1 MKRGIKEMNI
11 ILASGSP
18 RRKELLAQ
26 AGFDFEVEVS
36 NADENVAEESPT
48 EMEMCIRD
56 RMCRLLITKEHRLI
70 RLSIIY
76 MLLLTRRIKMVQMLL
91 F

>member
-26 AGFDFEVEVS
+26 AGFEFEV
-36 NADENVAEESPT
+36 
-48 EMEMCIRD
+48 
-56 RMCRLLITKEHRLI
+56 
-70 RLSIIY
+70 
-76 MLLLTRRIKMVQMLL
+76 
-91 F
+91 

>member
-36 NADENVAEESPT
+36 NGRGIS
-48 EMEMCIRD
+48 D
-56 RMCRLLITKEHRLI
+56 RNGRGTCRKKGRSC
-70 RLSIIY
+70 R
-76 MLLLTRRIKMVQMLL
+76 
-91 F
+91 